1 MLWLYLSERMVDCRR
16 CSGIPLQRKNTM
28 QIERQRFLVTGGC
41 GFIGSRV
48 VRLLATRGAEVT
60 VFDRLIRPEVRDE
73 LPPSAA
79 ARVTLQEGDITSA
92 TEVQAAAHGAAGV
105 FHLAVL
111 DLNSCTDDPRLCVRI
126 NIEGTY
132 TVLEAAQ
139 RAGLS
144 KVVFSS
150 ASSVYG
156 DTDETMDE
164 SHPLGAR
171 TIYGAS
177 KIAGEYFCRSFHTM
191 FDLDYVVLR
200 YMNVYGPHQTIGV
213 IPAVLGRIRAGQAP
227 VIFGKGTQSFD
238 FIYVDD
244 VAEANLRAMASDTT
258 DEAFNVGSGEERSI
272 KQVVETLLRLTGSDV
287 QPDYQPAPVGQMQR
301 RVGSSTKAEHLL
313 GWRAAIPFDE
323 GLCRVVTAG

>member
-1 MLWLYLSERMVDCRR
+1 
-16 CSGIPLQRKNTM
+16 M
-28 QIERQRFLVTGGC
+28 QIENQRFLVTGGC
-41 GFIGSRV
+41 GFIGSRL
-48 VRLLATRGAEVT
+48 VRLLATRGAAVT
-60 VFDRLIRPEVRDE
+60 VFDRVVRPEVCAG
-73 LPPSAA
+73 LPSDAA
-79 ARVTLQEGDITSA
+79 DRVTLQAGDITNA
-92 TEVQAAAHGAAGV
+92 AEVQAAANGAAGV

-111 DLNSCTDDPRLCVRI
+111 DLNSCSDDPRLCVQI
-126 NIEGTY
+126 NMEGTF

-139 RAGLS
+139 RAGLG

-177 KIAGEYFCRSFHTM
+177 KITGEYLCRSFHTM
-191 FDLDYVVLR
+191 YDLDYVNLR

-213 IPAVLGRIRAGQAP
+213 VPAVLRRIRAGQAP
-227 VIFGKGTQSFD
+227 IIFGEGTQSFD

-244 VAEANLRAMASDTT
+244 VAAANLRAMESDVS

-272 KQVVETLLRLTGSDV
+272 KQVVETLLELTGSTLS
-287 QPDYQPAPVGQMQR
+287 PDYQPAPVGQMQR
-301 RVGSSTKAEHLL
+301 RVGSSAKAARLL
-313 GWRAAIPFDE
+313 DWRAAVPFDE
-323 GLCRVVTAG
+323 GLRRVVAAG

>member
-1 MLWLYLSERMVDCRR
+1 MR
-16 CSGIPLQRKNTM
+16 
-28 QIERQRFLVTGGC
+28 IENQRFLVTGGC
-41 GFIGSRV
+41 GFIGSRI

-60 VFDRLIRPEVRDE
+60 VFDRVIRSEVCAG
-73 LPPSAA
+73 LPPAAA
-79 ARVTLQEGDITSA
+79 ARVRLQAGDITNA
-92 TEVQAAAHGAAGV
+92 AEVYAAAQGAGGV

-111 DLNSCTDDPRLCVRI
+111 DLNSCADDPRLCVQI
-126 NIEGTY
+126 NMEGTF

-139 RAGLS
+139 RAGVS

-177 KIAGEYFCRSFHTM
+177 KITGEYLCRSFHTM
-191 FDLDYVVLR
+191 YDLDYVILR

-213 IPAVLGRIRAGQAP
+213 VPAVLRRIRAGQAP
-227 VIFGKGTQSFD
+227 VIFGQGTQSFD
-238 FIYVDD
+238 FVYVDD
-244 VAEANLRAMASDTT
+244 VAAANLRAMESDIA

-272 KQVVETLLRLTGSDV
+272 KQVVETLLRLTNSTLS
-287 QPDYQPAPVGQMQR
+287 PDYQPAPVGQMQR
-301 RVGSSTKAEHLL
+301 RVGSSVKAARLL
-313 GWRAAIPFDE
+313 DWRAAIPFDE
-323 GLCRVVTAG
+323 GLRRVVAAG

>member
-1 MLWLYLSERMVDCRR
+1 M
-16 CSGIPLQRKNTM
+16 
-28 QIERQRFLVTGGC
+28 
-41 GFIGSRV
+41 
-48 VRLLATRGAEVT
+48 
-60 VFDRLIRPEVRDE
+60 FDRVLRPEICAG
-73 LPPSAA
+73 LPPAA
-79 ARVTLQEGDITSA
+79 ADRVTLQAGDITNA
-92 TEVQAAAHGAAGV
+92 AEVQAAASGAAGV

-111 DLNSCTDDPRLCVRI
+111 DLNSCTDDPRLCVQI
-126 NIEGTY
+126 NMEGTF

-139 RAGLS
+139 RAGLG

-177 KIAGEYFCRSFHTM
+177 KITGEYLCRSFHTM
-191 FDLDYVVLR
+191 YGLDYVVLR

-213 IPAVLGRIRAGQAP
+213 VPAVLRRIRAGQAP
-227 VIFGKGTQSFD
+227 IIFGQGTQSFD

-244 VAEANLRAMASDTT
+244 VAAANLRAMESDVT

-272 KQVVETLLRLTGSDV
+272 KQVVETLLRLTGSTLS
-287 QPDYQPAPVGQMQR
+287 PDYQPGDRRADAAPRRQQR
-301 RVGSSTKAEHLL
+301 QSGAPARLAGRGPVRRGPAPRSRSRLGPVEISRSLL
-313 GWRAAIPFDE
+313 
-323 GLCRVVTAG
+323 